1 MGDMDEVDEV
11 VGVVAGDPIVVACLA
26 PADLR
31 PSVDPLSGEVFVN
44 DAMATLSAADAAA
57 LEHALRAAETWGVR
71 IVAIA
76 AGGESVE
83 ASLRDAL
90 ALGAEV
96 VRMPRSCGHEL
107 PGGPRRCDG
116 PELVADPAGLA
127 LSLAATIRSIGRPL
141 LVVCGDRSPI
151 TGTGAVPAMLA
162 HQLGAAQALGLVSL
176 SFEPGGSVLA
186 ERRLDAGWRET
197 LRLTPPAVCSVEAAG
212 VRLRRAS
219 LEAALA
225 AGSAAV
231 PLAPAQVRVGST
243 VVRAGA
249 SRFYRP
255 RTKVVPPPEGG
266 THERIVLL
274 TGALAQREPPRVVG
288 PLAPGEAAGELLEFL
303 QQRSPPS
310 TGSEPPN

>member
-1 MGDMDEVDEV
+1 MGEMHGVDDV
-11 VGVVAGDPIVVACLA
+11 VEVVAGEPIVVACLA

-31 PSVDPLSGEVFVN
+31 PSVDPLLGEVLVN

-57 LEHALRAAETWGVR
+57 LEHALRAGATWGARV
-71 IVAIA
+71 VAIA

-96 VRMPRSCGHEL
+96 VRVPRSPGHEL
-107 PGGPRRCDG
+107 PKGLRRCDG

-127 LSLAATIRSIGRPL
+127 SSLAATIRSIGRPL

-162 HQLGAAQALGLVSL
+162 QQIGAAQALGLVSL

-186 ERRLDAGWRET
+186 ERRLDAGWRER
-197 LRLTPPAVCSVEAAG
+197 LRLTPPVVCSVEAAG

-219 LEAALA
+219 LEAALS
-225 AGSAAV
+225 AGSTAV
-231 PLAPAQVRVGST
+231 PVAPAQVRVGAP

-249 SRFYRP
+249 PRFYRP

-288 PLAPGEAAGELLEFL
+288 PLAPAEAAGELLEFL
-303 QQRSPPS
+303 QWWSPPS
-310 TGSEPPN
+310 IGREPPN